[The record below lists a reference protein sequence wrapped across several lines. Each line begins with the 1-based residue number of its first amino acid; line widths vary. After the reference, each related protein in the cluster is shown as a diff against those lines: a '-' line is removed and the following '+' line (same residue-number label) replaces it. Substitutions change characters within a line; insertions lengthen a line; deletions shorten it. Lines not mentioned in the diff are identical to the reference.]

1 MELIT
6 TNPDWF
12 DKALNTEHKS
22 KFVEVNG
29 ARMEY
34 MEWGNPEN
42 QSVIMLHGTMHMLI
56 GLNLLEH
63 SCLIN
68 ITLLL

>member
-12 DKALNTEHKS
+12 NQALDKEHTS

-29 ARMEY
+29 ARIEY
-34 MEWGNPEN
+34 MAV
-42 QSVIMLHGTMHMLI
+42 SYTHL
-56 GLNLLEH
+56 
-63 SCLIN
+63 
-68 ITLLL
+68 TLPTKRIV

>member
-29 ARMEY
+29 ARIEY

-42 QSVIMLHGTMHMLI
+42 QSVIMLHGTNAHALSLI
-56 GLNLLEH
+56 H
-63 SCLIN
+63 I
-68 ITLLL
+68 

>member
-12 DKALNTEHKS
+12 NQALDKEHTS

-29 ARMEY
+29 ANIEY

-42 QSVIMLHGTMHMLI
+42 QSVIC
-56 GLNLLEH
+56 LLYT
-63 SCLIN
+63 SPSPRDRQKSRMPSSA
-68 ITLLL
+68 

>member
-12 DKALNTEHKS
+12 NQALDKEHTS

-29 ARMEY
+29 ARIEY
-34 MEWGNPEN
+34 MEWGNPDN
-42 QSVIMLHGTMHMLI
+42 QSVII
-56 GLNLLEH
+56 KI
-63 SCLIN
+63 S
-68 ITLLL
+68 